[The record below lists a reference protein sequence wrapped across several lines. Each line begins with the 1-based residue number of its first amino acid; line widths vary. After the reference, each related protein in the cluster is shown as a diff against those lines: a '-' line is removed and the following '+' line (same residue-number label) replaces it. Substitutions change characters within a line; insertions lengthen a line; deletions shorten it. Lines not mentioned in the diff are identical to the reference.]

1 MENTDDKRA
10 LLHKL
15 GASHPKS
22 TLSYSNTSYS
32 KKGWMIALLLIA
44 SAAGY
49 YLFSK
54 DMPTKPDSPEQAEA
68 ISPEKDKTPAN
79 NAAPQENRTGNS
91 LMASGYVVARR
102 EATISAEITGKITEI
117 LVEEGMKV
125 EKGELIARLDDTLAI
140 TERDVAEAR
149 RKSALSSIKSLKAQL
164 REAQDITN
172 RRQKLYHSGVVSEAA
187 LTEGKARSDSLVAQI
202 EQLASEA
209 KAAELEVKRYNQLI
223 EKYAL
228 RAPFT
233 GVVTDKNAQPGE
245 IISPMS
251 AGGGFTRTGV
261 ATIVDMDSLEVEV
274 DVNEASISAIRS
286 AMPAEV
292 TLDAYPHWQIPA
304 EVIAVIPTASRE
316 KATIQVRVRLKEK
329 DPRIL
334 PNMAV
339 KVRFL
344 LSQS

>member
-1 MENTDDKRA
+1 MSDAEDKLA
-10 LLHKL
+10 LLQKL
-15 GASHPKS
+15 GTPSRQAD
-22 TLSYSNTSYS
+22 TTRA
-32 KKGWMIALLLIA
+32 KGKAMPWLIGGVAAAALLG
-44 SAAGY
+44 GY
-49 YLFSK
+49 VLFSA
-54 DMPTKPDSPEQAEA
+54 S
-68 ISPEKDKTPAN
+68 DKTVATPQKQPESTVSVENMEATPA
-79 NAAPQENRTGNS
+79 GS

-102 EATISAEITGKITEI
+102 EATIAAEITGRIADI
-117 LVEEGMKV
+117 LIEEGMKV
-125 EKGELIARLDDTLAI
+125 EKGQLIAKLDDTLAI

-149 RKSALSSIKSLKAQL
+149 RKSALSGIQSLRAQL
-164 REAQDITN
+164 REAEDITE
-172 RRQKLYHSGVVSEAA
+172 RRQKLYRSGVVSEAA
-187 LTEGKARSDSLVAQI
+187 VTEGSSRSDSLIAQI
-202 EQLASEA
+202 EQLKSEA
-209 KAAELEVKRYNQLI
+209 KAAELEVRRHNQLI

-228 RAPFT
+228 RAPFS

-274 DVNEASISAIRS
+274 DVNEANIASVH
-286 AMPAEV
+286 PAQQVEV
-292 TLDAYPHWQIPA
+292 TLDAYPAWQIPA

-344 LSQS
+344 LQPNI